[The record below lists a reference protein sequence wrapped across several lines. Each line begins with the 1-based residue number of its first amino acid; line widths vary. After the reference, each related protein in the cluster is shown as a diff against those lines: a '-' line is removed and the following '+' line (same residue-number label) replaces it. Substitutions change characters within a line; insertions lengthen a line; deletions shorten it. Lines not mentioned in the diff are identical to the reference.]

1 MSRSG
6 RDCGGELRRRGRGVG
21 ATYTSHGIINAVKD
35 ALASAGGGDGSLTG
49 TADGFIGPIT
59 VSVTMDGDKI
69 AAVEVLSNSETIE
82 IAGTALEQI
91 PAAIVEAN
99 SPDVDV
105 VSGATYEQRHNQCG
119 SRMPL
124 ARARDGRSRR

>member
-1 MSRSG
+1 M
-6 RDCGGELRRRGRGVG
+6 VG
-21 ATYTSHGIINAVKD
+21 CLVHRQAQPLQN
-35 ALASAGGGDGSLTG
+35 
-49 TADGFIGPIT
+49 
-59 VSVTMDGDKI
+59 DKI

-105 VSGATYEQRHNQCG
+105 VSGATYTSNGIINAVKDALGQG
-119 SRMPL
+119 
-124 ARARDGRSRR
+124 A